1 MVLFLALMEAWN
13 KTSWSVLPFFKQIWQ
28 EAAEKFSV
36 AVEGSQ
42 VFRSKCISELTIY
55 SLETQLHCSGQ
66 GPFGRAWEEIRF
78 IKRPTFVKH
87 MSTQIGNYSRHILS
101 GGLSYTYV
109 SLTWLSRKIDF

>member
-66 GPFGRAWEEIRF
+66 GPFGRAWEEHQVYQETNIC
-78 IKRPTFVKH
+78 K
-87 MSTQIGNYSRHILS
+87 
-101 GGLSYTYV
+101 TYV
-109 SLTWLSRKIDF
+109 HTNWQL